1 MNNLVSMFA
10 AAGLML
16 ATASPAFSHG
26 AWVAERW
33 GEFAVVYGHGAGDD
47 GYDPA
52 KVTKATAMAED
63 GIEIA
68 VRTEPAENHVLLK
81 PEREPALI
89 ALEFDNGYWSEGADR
104 KWLNKPKN
112 AVPGARRATRTI
124 KNSIALIQAHD
135 TLPAFPPQ
143 TLQIVPLDNPIGLK
157 PGATYRIRVLFEG
170 KPLEGKEIMLDYA
183 GLPELVSAKTDAKGE
198 AEVTLRNA
206 GLNVLA
212 VSHDVPLEGSSAAD
226 ETGYT
231 ATLTFVAE
239 PHVDE

>member
-1 MNNLVSMFA
+1 MKTLASLLA
-10 AAGLML
+10 AAGLVL
-16 ATASPAFSHG
+16 ATAAPALSHG
-26 AWVAERW
+26 AWVDERW
-33 GEFAVVYGHGAGDD
+33 GELAVIYGHGAGDD

-52 KVTKATAMAED
+52 KVVKATAIAAD
-63 GIEIA
+63 GSELPLKMQPA
-68 VRTEPAENHVLLK
+68 ANYMRLEPNG
-81 PEREPALI
+81 EPALI
-89 ALEFDNGYWSEGADR
+89 ALEFDNGYWSEGADG

-112 AVPGARRATRTI
+112 EVPGARRATRTI
-124 KNSIALIQAHD
+124 KNSIALIHAHD
-135 TLPAFPPQ
+135 TLPALPPQ
-143 TLQIVPLDNPIGLK
+143 PLQIVPLDNPIGLK
-157 PGATYRIRVLFEG
+157 PGETYRIRVLFEG
-170 KPLEGKEIMLDYA
+170 KPLEGKQVVLDYV

-212 VSHDVPLEGSSAAD
+212 VSHDVPLDGSSAAD